1 MEEAIVQN
9 AKCLKLVKEP
19 LDAPQRYRKKKMFYE
34 LKPILCGGKA
44 TEDQHPKIIMV

>member
-1 MEEAIVQN
+1 MFEASER
-9 AKCLKLVKEP
+9 AFGCTTALSE
-19 LDAPQRYRKKKMFYE
+19 KKMFYE